1 MEGNSSGISGSYDTI
16 LMLIQNAENNY
27 SEYQQQQISKVSEEL
42 ITNRRSLEQ
51 MLYLTVGISRHKD
64 VVCQWNIIKH
74 EKEKFQERCC
84 LNEYDEYVL
93 QHDY

>member
-1 MEGNSSGISGSYDTI
+1 
-16 LMLIQNAENNY
+16 MLIQNAENNH
-27 SEYQQQQISKVSEEL
+27 SEYQQQQISKESAEL
-42 ITNRRSLEQ
+42 IIKQTILQQ

-74 EKEKFQERCC
+74 EKEKFEERCC

-93 QHDY
+93 QLDY

>member
-1 MEGNSSGISGSYDTI
+1 
-16 LMLIQNAENNY
+16 MLIQNAENNH
-27 SEYQQQQISKVSEEL
+27 SEYQQQQISKESEEL
-42 ITNRRSLEQ
+42 IIKQTILQQ

-74 EKEKFQERCC
+74 EKEKFKERCC